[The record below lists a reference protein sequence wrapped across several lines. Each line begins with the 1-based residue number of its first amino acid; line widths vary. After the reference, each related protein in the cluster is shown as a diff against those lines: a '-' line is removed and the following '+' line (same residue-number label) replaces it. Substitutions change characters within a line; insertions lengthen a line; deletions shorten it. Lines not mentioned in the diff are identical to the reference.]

1 MVELQFKI
9 GDAVKGKGGK
19 VGIVVAIDEKT
30 LRAQV
35 VCGGIGNWVSF
46 NSLELS
52 SIPYKFTSGSN
63 KSRYTKHRRFG
74 E

>member
-35 VCGGIGNWVSF
+35 VCGGSNWVSF

-52 SIPYKFTSGSN
+52 PIPYKFTSGSN

>member
-9 GDAVKGKGGK
+9 GDSVKGKGGK

-30 LRAQV
+30 LRVQV

-46 NSLELS
+46 NTLELS

-63 KSRYTKHRRFG
+63 KSRYTKYKRLG
-74 E
+74 